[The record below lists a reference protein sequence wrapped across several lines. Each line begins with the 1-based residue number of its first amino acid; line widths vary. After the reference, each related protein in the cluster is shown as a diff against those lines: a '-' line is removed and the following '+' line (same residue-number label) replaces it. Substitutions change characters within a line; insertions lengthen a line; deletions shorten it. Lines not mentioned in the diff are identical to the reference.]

1 MVCKQDLIIPRRFSP
16 KIQCNTWILGE
27 TLLWHGSWL
36 NDLVTVCYTL
46 TALVEE
52 PAKMI
57 VLKKSSDAASI
68 QSSSSALHMTST
80 IQETTSS
87 SMAQIKFQS
96 MSATSMTS
104 VTSETMVA
112 MGSCSMMEMSS
123 QAHVAGSSLRSIS
136 YQRKGENT
144 SGNVPCLWKLLT
156 PLDVF
161 CFYCFSKSGN
171 HCLKLEPPSE

>member
-1 MVCKQDLIIPRRFSP
+1 M
-16 KIQCNTWILGE
+16 
-27 TLLWHGSWL
+27 
-36 NDLVTVCYTL
+36 NDLVIICYTL

-57 VLKKSSDAASI
+57 VLKKSSDATSI
-68 QSSSSALHMTST
+68 QSSSSALHMAST

-104 VTSETMVA
+104 MTSETMVA

-123 QAHVAGSSLRSIS
+123 HAHVEGSSLRSIS
-136 YQRKGENT
+136 YKCKGEET
-144 SGNVPCLWKLLT
+144 SG
-156 PLDVF
+156 DV
-161 CFYCFSKSGN
+161 YKM
-171 HCLKLEPPSE
+171 